1 MCPVWIKKNAK
12 FLKKDAIVTDMMG
25 VKGDLVYDI
34 QKSLIDNEFISMHP
48 MTGKELSGVTYS
60 SSNIFNSSNM
70 IIVPTEANTE
80 KGRNFAKDLSTILGV
95 KNVNELSP
103 KEHDQIVGYVSHLT
117 HVISVCLMNCYDSN
131 DLSKFAGTAFR
142 DITRIAN
149 INENIWS
156 ELFIKN
162 KKALIPLIEAYQ
174 KQLELMKQLIEKE
187 DENGLKK
194 VLVSSA
200 NRRRKLNN

>member
-1 MCPVWIKKNAK
+1 
-12 FLKKDAIVTDMMG
+12 
-25 VKGDLVYDI
+25 
-34 QKSLIDNEFISMHP
+34 
-48 MTGKELSGVTYS
+48 
-60 SSNIFNSSNM
+60 
-70 IIVPTEANTE
+70 
-80 KGRNFAKDLSTILGV
+80 
-95 KNVNELSP
+95 
-103 KEHDQIVGYVSHLT
+103 
-117 HVISVCLMNCYDSN
+117 MNCYDSN